1 MLRKLLSVG
10 VLVILCMS
18 FVGCSGPTGVMAG
31 VMGPQGPQ
39 GEQGLTGSQGPQG
52 EQGLTGSQG
61 ARGLQGDDG
70 DDGEDGRDGGGG
82 SDAECAGLQA
92 QIAALEARL
101 DILEFP
107 PPIID
112 GHVGRGE
119 WDGAVVFVGV
129 GYRVLIL
136 SDTDYLYICFDAIE
150 DDFYLS
156 SGRINIYT
164 YAGDAYAGECWAYCV
179 DNTVGRLPAEPELVH
194 FTTHHIQPPIVKMGE
209 EVWSTDARVSAIPQ
223 VVEWRIPF
231 ADFPMSPGDPL
242 AFDFMIFNEGSSE
255 YHPWDPAVWLY
266 EQRVLTQSAIS
277 RYS

>member
-1 MLRKLLSVG
+1 MKIRKLLPVG

-18 FVGCSGPTGVMAG
+18 FVGCSGPVG
-31 VMGPQGPQ
+31 VMGPQGP
-39 GEQGLTGSQGPQG
+39 QGPQG

-112 GHVGRGE
+112 GDIGRGE
-119 WDGAVVFVGV
+119 WDGAVVFVGAV
-129 GYRVLIL
+129 YRVHVL
-136 SDTDYLYICFDAIE
+136 SDTDYLYICFEATE
-150 DDFYLS
+150 HDFHFF
-156 SGRINIYT
+156 SGRTDIYI

-179 DNTVGRLPAEPELVH
+179 DNTVVTTGRCPAGPDLVH
-194 FTTHHIQPPIVKMGE
+194 FTTCHMQPPIVEMGV
-209 EVWSTDARVSAIPQ
+209 EVWSTDAIVSMAPA

-242 AFDFMIFNEGSSE
+242 VFDFMPFSPSHISEGSS
-255 YHPWDPAVWLY
+255 AWLY
-266 EQRVLTQSAIS
+266 EQE
-277 RYS
+277 Y